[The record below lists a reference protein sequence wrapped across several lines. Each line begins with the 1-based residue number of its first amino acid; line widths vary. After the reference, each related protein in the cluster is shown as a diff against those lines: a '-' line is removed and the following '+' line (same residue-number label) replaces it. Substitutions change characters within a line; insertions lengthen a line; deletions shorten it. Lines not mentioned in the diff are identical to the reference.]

1 MKESNVTIDEWDWC
15 IDDESRLSPW
25 FRIFRDVEKTF
36 AIKASDSTYMFKV
49 EDLQKRRYVVKHFF
63 PDSLADHVVAFFSA
77 KAKNVYRS
85 ALLLHEAGVP
95 CAEYPG
101 WAKNGTESMLLSE
114 ELPDTISA
122 LEYWF
127 KVAVHDS
134 ALRREF
140 ITKLSALIMA
150 FISNSVRIRNF
161 SLEHILVRSNGSG
174 MYILNPHDA
183 EYLEH
188 GFTDE
193 DRLELL
199 DPILELRGEIPL
211 ETAVIALLEASFT
224 DNAQELSDI
233 LHNRIIALEEPLK
246 EGIFPEWANHV
257 NHEESGMLC
266 RVLRDEETGT
276 VLRVRNTI
284 WYQEIPTPDDSNS
297 TAEDLSEE
305 NAREIWLDSF
315 KAQLLRNHL
324 ARVPLSWETHP
335 DGRNVIR
342 YASNYD
348 DILYCG
354 FNQ

>member
-1 MKESNVTIDEWDWC
+1 M
-15 IDDESRLSPW
+15 
-25 FRIFRDVEKTF
+25 
-36 AIKASDSTYMFKV
+36 
-49 EDLQKRRYVVKHFF
+49 
-63 PDSLADHVVAFFSA
+63 
-77 KAKNVYRS
+77 
-85 ALLLHEAGVP
+85 
-95 CAEYPG
+95 
-101 WAKNGTESMLLSE
+101 
-114 ELPDTISA
+114 
-122 LEYWF
+122 
-127 KVAVHDS
+127 
-134 ALRREF
+134 
-140 ITKLSALIMA
+140 
-150 FISNSVRIRNF
+150 
-161 SLEHILVRSNGSG
+161 
-174 MYILNPHDA
+174 
-183 EYLEH
+183 
-188 GFTDE
+188 
-193 DRLELL
+193 
-199 DPILELRGEIPL
+199 
-211 ETAVIALLEASFT
+211 IALQEASFT